1 MSGLNRSFLASI
13 GVVLLASAASAQDA
27 GSARAVVVP
36 DALKSA
42 SDRLERLEL
51 PGLPNL
57 ARVEGAIYRGGR
69 PQLATGGAASL
80 ARLGIKRVIN
90 LQGGD
95 LNAAVKSRW
104 TDWPTLILRMEPG
117 EAPALINSEKTA
129 LQQIGAELVSAPL
142 DSLDPIDDAEAQSLD
157 RVLQLLA
164 GATPAQPIYVHCEH
178 GKDRTGLVL
187 ALYRVRYDGWTE
199 AQAAEEMAAMG
210 HVGHLDELFTGNMD
224 LGRVLARF
232 PSLGIAPIP
241 TAPADH

>member
-1 MSGLNRSFLASI
+1 MPALNRRFLSSV
-13 GVVLLASAASAQDA
+13 GVLLFAAAAAAQDA
-27 GSARAVVVP
+27 GAGRAVVVP
-36 DALKSA
+36 SGLPVAA
-42 SDRLERLEL
+42 RQPERLEL

-57 ARVEGAIYRGGR
+57 AHVEGALYRGGR
-69 PQLATGGAASL
+69 PQLAAGGAESL

-117 EAPALINSEKTA
+117 EAPAAINSEKSA
-129 LQQIGAELVSAPL
+129 LQQVGAELVNTPL
-142 DSLDPIDDAEAQSLD
+142 DSLDPIDDAEAQTLD
-157 RVLQLLA
+157 RVLKLLA
-164 GATPAQPIYVHCEH
+164 GATPAQPVYVHCEH

-199 AQAAEEMAAMG
+199 AQAADEMAAMG

-224 LGRVLARF
+224 LRRVLARF

-241 TAPADH
+241 TVPADH